1 MNGVK
6 SLLNPRSV
14 AVIGASADANK
25 TSGRP
30 VAYLQKHGFD
40 GKIFPINPK
49 AEEIQGLK
57 CYARVEDLPEAPEVG
72 LVLLSASRS
81 IEAVRSLANK
91 GCKAAVVLASGF
103 AEAGEDGLGLQQKL
117 KEAAGDMRLLG
128 PNTIG
133 LINLSRGIPLSASGA
148 LEVDELPVGEIAV
161 VSQSGGILGALLSR
175 AAGRGIGLS
184 SLISTS
190 NEVDLEVSDLIE
202 YMIDDDYTRVIALY
216 LESIRN
222 PERFRE
228 VARKARRA
236 GKPIVAFKIGRSEA
250 GARSASSHTG
260 ALAGEDRVYDAFF
273 RELGVIRANTFD
285 ELLDIPAALVAG
297 RNMQGRRVAILTST
311 GGAGTLIADSLGMQ
325 GFEAPVPDEATAE
338 KLRSLQGSTPAEL
351 DRNPIDVT
359 LAGLQPDLLREAIKT
374 LMLSDSYD
382 ALVVIIGSSGLAM
395 PDLVVGAIQDCLST
409 NDKPVLAYVSPY
421 APDTLK
427 RLNRAGIPGFS
438 SPECCSAVLDA
449 LHKSSLDAPGASV
462 AQSPG
467 DLPDVST
474 VPSGSLDEA
483 QAKRLF
489 KQIGIQTPRGK
500 VVQTAADAIKA
511 AEALGGRVVLKVLDG
526 ELLHKSDIGGVAL
539 NQSPDTIGDRLET
552 MRDEVG
558 GHTGRIPKNFLVEEM
573 VAAGHE
579 VILGANHDALGTAI
593 LLGAGGV
600 TAELFKDTSIR
611 LLPEE
616 GGLSHQQAGEMMR
629 ELTTW
634 PLLEG
639 YRGSTPLDTDALAE
653 TIVRFSALIAALKHN
668 LVTAEINP
676 LFVLSEGQGVFA
688 ADAVIVLEDES
699 VRTTEGS

>member
-611 LLPEE
+611 LLPDE

-688 ADAVIVLEDES
+688 ADAVIVMEDES